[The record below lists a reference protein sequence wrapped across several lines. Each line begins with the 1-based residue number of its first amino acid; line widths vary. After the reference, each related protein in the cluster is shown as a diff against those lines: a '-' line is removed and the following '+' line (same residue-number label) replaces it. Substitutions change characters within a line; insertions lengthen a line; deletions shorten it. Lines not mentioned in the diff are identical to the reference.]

1 MATKKTTMR
10 KTSPDFSI
18 VTFTLFGVTYIYEG
32 SSEKL
37 LIVSGV
43 ENFPVKNDVLDAL
56 KNARTHHIPAKE
68 QISKALIASGYIK
81 VMPEIT
87 YTKNQPDNTLPDGA
101 IS

>member
-1 MATKKTTMR
+1 MI
-10 KTSPDFSI
+10 KTSPDYGI
-18 VTFTLFGVTYIYEG
+18 VTFTLFEVTYIYEG

-43 ENFPVKNDVLDAL
+43 EKSPVKNDLLGAL

-68 QISKALIASGYIK
+68 QISKAIIEAGYIDF
-81 VMPEIT
+81 MPDIK
-87 YTKNQPDNTLPDGA
+87 YTKNQPDNTLPEGA